1 MGFILP
7 LSIYPQRT
15 AVAFQDNLL
24 WSGKP
29 RQESWKEENTGL
41 PLPAWHPCPSHQW
54 HHGGHKSCWC
64 GVAHCSTLARE
75 RGMSAHSCSWPL
87 LTLGFWEGCCQGAV
101 GGASVSLGRGPWLLH
116 STWLSMSESLPRK
129 RSGLKISWHDSC
141 LSWEMPRASAGFS
154 GMCSWGS

>member
-87 LTLGFWEGCCQGAV
+87 LTLGFWEGRCQEAV
-101 GGASVSLGRGPWLLH
+101 GGPLFPLAGVHGCFTARGFPCRSPFPGRGQD
-116 STWLSMSESLPRK
+116 
-129 RSGLKISWHDSC
+129 LK
-141 LSWEMPRASAGFS
+141 
-154 GMCSWGS
+154 